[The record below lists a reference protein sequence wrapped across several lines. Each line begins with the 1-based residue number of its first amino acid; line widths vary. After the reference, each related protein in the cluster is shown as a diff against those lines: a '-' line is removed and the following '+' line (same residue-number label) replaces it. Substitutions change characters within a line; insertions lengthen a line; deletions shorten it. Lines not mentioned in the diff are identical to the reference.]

1 MSTIGYFQKFGLTG
15 AKYAL
20 ANIPDKTATHL
31 GVVIDDEPTYYS
43 LDFGS
48 YWDNSD
54 WQDSDFRTEA
64 ELSEAYKDG
73 WCVDLSKLKRLVES
87 MDLIHSNGGWNGTKN
102 TITLFQSSLDLGL
115 YHGVDGV
122 DAEKEI
128 PRLKQAVADY
138 RAIYADGGAE

>member
-15 AKYAL
+15 AKTAL

-54 WQDSDFRTEA
+54 WQDSDFRTVA

-73 WCVDLSKLKRLVES
+73 WCVDLSELKRLVES
-87 MDLIHSNGGWNGTKN
+87 VDLINSV
-102 TITLFQSSLDLGL
+102 QVLGRTG
-115 YHGVDGV
+115 YDEVKSHIENCDPNWCHFHY
-122 DAEKEI
+122 KKW
-128 PRLKQAVADY
+128 KQAIADY
-138 RAIYADGGAE
+138 ESIYGGAE

>member
-20 ANIPDKTATHL
+20 ANIPDRTTTHL

-54 WQDSDFRTEA
+54 WQDSDFGTVA

-73 WCVDLSKLKRLVES
+73 WCVDLSELKRLVES
-87 MDLIHSNGGWNGTKN
+87 LDPIRKVGGIDNAKMILSDMDYDS
-102 TITLFQSSLDLGL
+102 
-115 YHGVDGV
+115 VDWDEDQV
-122 DAEKEI
+122 SYYSF
-128 PRLKQAVADY
+128 LKQAIADY
-138 RAIYADGGAE
+138 ESIYGGAE